1 MLIGRTRD
9 RERMGFPFST
19 QIIIIV
25 AFIVLAETTEKTF
38 FVIGK
43 SLAIKSANA
52 TGRTDSFG
60 VFALLQVFYLGS
72 VRSWSGFGHLIK
84 RI

>member
-1 MLIGRTRD
+1 
-9 RERMGFPFST
+9 MGFPFFT

-43 SLAIKSANA
+43 SLTVKSANA

-60 VFALLQVFYLGS
+60 IFALLQVFYLGS
-72 VRSWSGFGHLIK
+72 VMSWSGFRHLIK